1 MVHDHL
7 VDEATIEG
15 LKKHYSHD
23 LMIELL
29 MLIGWYQ
36 GLAGVLN
43 SSGIPL
49 DSSLED
55 ILTRLRN

>member
-1 MVHDHL
+1 M
-7 VDEATIEG
+7 AG
-15 LKKHYSHD
+15 LKQHYSHD
-23 LMIELL
+23 LIIELL

-49 DSSLED
+49 DQPLEK
-55 ILTRLRN
+55 ILASVND

>member
-1 MVHDHL
+1 MVGNNL
-7 VDEATIEG
+7 VDEQTMSG
-15 LKKHYSHD
+15 LKKHYNHA

-55 ILTRLRN
+55 VLTRLRS